1 MTRVDADRL
10 LAVALLGFAIARLAP
25 MSSGRVR
32 EDVLEGVARALIVDQ
47 VADKC
52 FVLPDTLRYEIAV
65 KPPIRVCQGSGNEI
79 FRERSGRILS
89 IAVRTRYE
97 KQEGAERAADS
108 ILALLT
114 PILGTPRPCRGP
126 FAWKW
131 LAPKYYAS
139 IGIEPSS
146 DVVRPD
152 NQWRASFYVE
162 RRNGGTRCD
171 A

>member
-1 MTRVDADRL
+1 MARVDADRW
-10 LAVALLGFAIARLAP
+10 LAVALLGFAIAGFAP
-25 MSSGRVR
+25 MSSGRVKA
-32 EDVLEGVARALIVDQ
+32 DVMEAVARALIVDPD
-47 VADKC
+47 ADKC
-52 FVLPDTLRYEIAV
+52 FVLPDTLRLEVAG
-65 KPPIRVCQGSGNEI
+65 KPPIRYCQGPGNEI
-79 FRERSGRILS
+79 VRERSGLILS
-89 IAVRTRYE
+89 LAVRTRYD
-97 KQEGAERAADS
+97 KQESAERAADS
-108 ILALLT
+108 IRALLT
-114 PILGTPRPCRGP
+114 PILGKPRPCRGP

-152 NQWRASFYVE
+152 NRWRASFYVE